1 MVDIDEKDKK
11 ILEMLEKDSRIP
23 YTEIG
28 KKLDVSE
35 ATVRKR
41 ISSLKEKD
49 VIEQFTIEVDPSEMG
64 YDTVT
69 LLGLDV
75 EPEHFLEAIEH
86 IKDIDEVRWVAKSTG
101 DHMIM
106 SEIWAEDGEH
116 LTEIITEDIGEI
128 QGVKDLCPAIILEKI
143 WTR

>member
-1 MVDIDEKDKK
+1 MVKIDEKDKK
-11 ILEMLEKDSRIP
+11 ILEMLLKDSRTP

-28 KKLDVSE
+28 EKLDISE

-41 ISSLKEKD
+41 ISSLKEQE
-49 VIEQFTIEVDPSEMG
+49 VIERFTINIDPSKLG
-64 YDTVT
+64 YNTVT

-75 EPEHFLEAIEH
+75 EPKYFLQAIEH
-86 IKDIDEVRWVAKSTG
+86 IKEIDEVKWVAKSTG

-106 SEIWAEDGEH
+106 SEIWAKDGEH
-116 LTEIITEDIGEI
+116 LMRIITDDIGEI
-128 QGVKDLCPAIILEKI
+128 KGVKDLCPAIILEKM